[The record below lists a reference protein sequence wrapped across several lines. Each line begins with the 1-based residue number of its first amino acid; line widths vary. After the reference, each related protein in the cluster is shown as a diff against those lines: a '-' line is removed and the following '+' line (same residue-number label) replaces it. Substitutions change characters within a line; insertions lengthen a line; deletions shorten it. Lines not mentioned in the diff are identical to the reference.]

1 MAESITLSA
10 KARVGGAGRGPARA
24 VRREGRVPGVI
35 YAEGKPPTMITVDP
49 QQLSRELVKPGF
61 FARLVDVELDG
72 NKVRA
77 LPREVQLDPVT
88 DRPVHVD
95 LLRVT
100 AGTRIRVNI
109 PVRFL
114 NPEASPGIRRGGI
127 LNVVRH
133 EIEMLCPAEKIP
145 SEITVNLDGLEIGD
159 SIHISAVELPPGAR
173 PVVQDRDFTLASIAA
188 SSAVREEAAAAASTA
203 ATAPSEEPV
212 AAG

>member
-10 KARVGGAGRGPARA
+10 KPREGAGRGPARA
-24 VRREGRVPGVI
+24 VRRAGRVPGI
-35 YAEGKPPTMITVDP
+35 LYAEGKPPVMISVDP
-49 QQLSRELVKPGF
+49 QQLGRELVKPGF
-61 FARLVDVELDG
+61 FARLLDVELDG
-72 NKVRA
+72 AKVRA

-100 AGTRIRVNI
+100 AGTRIRVNV

-133 EIEMLCPAEKIP
+133 EIEMFCPAENIP
-145 SEITVNLDGLEIGD
+145 GQITVDLEGL
-159 SIHISAVELPPGAR
+159 
-173 PVVQDRDFTLASIAA
+173 
-188 SSAVREEAAAAASTA
+188 
-203 ATAPSEEPV
+203 
-212 AAG
+212 

>member
-10 KARVGGAGRGPARA
+10 KARAGGAGRGPARA

-72 NKVRA
+72 SKVRV
-77 LPREVQLDPVT
+77 LPREVQLDPVS

-133 EIEMLCPAEKIP
+133 EIEMLCPADKIP
-145 SEITVNLDGLEIGD
+145 SEITVNLDDLEIGD
-159 SIHISAVELPPGAR
+159 SIHINQVKLPDGVKPTLGR
-173 PVVQDRDFTLASIAA
+173 NFTVASVT
-188 SSAVREEAAAAASTA
+188 SPTAVREEAAAAAA
-203 ATAPSEEPV
+203 
-212 AAG
+212 